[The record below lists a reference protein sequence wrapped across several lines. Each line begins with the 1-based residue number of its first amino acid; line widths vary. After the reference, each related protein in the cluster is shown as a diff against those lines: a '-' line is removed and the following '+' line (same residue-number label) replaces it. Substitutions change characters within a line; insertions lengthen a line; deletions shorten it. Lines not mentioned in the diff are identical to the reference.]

1 MAYQIKR
8 KSRIKERL
16 ELCDESGAIVLPID
30 VEINVDDMA
39 GRITAAQQ
47 TLGMAQ
53 ALVNKEPQSAKAQEA
68 FGAAVIALFAV
79 IFGKDNADKII
90 AFYDG
95 RYTEMLVDVFPFIND
110 VIMPKIRS
118 ASAERKQQL
127 MDAARASKRSTR
139 SGFFR

>member
-16 ELCDESGAIVLPID
+16 ELCDESGAVVLPID
-30 VEINVDDMA
+30 VEINVDDIA
-39 GRITAAQQ
+39 GKISAAQQ

-53 ALVNKEPQSAKAQEA
+53 ALINKEPTSAKAQEA

-79 IFGKDNADKII
+79 IFGEDNAEKII

-95 RYTEMLVDVFPFIND
+95 RYTEMLLDVFPFISEA
-110 VIMPKIRS
+110 IMPKIKA
-118 ASAERKQQL
+118 ASEERKQQL
-127 MDAARASKRSTR
+127 LDAARASKRNVR
-139 SGFFR
+139 HGFWK

>member
-16 ELCDESGAIVLPID
+16 ELCDESGEVVLPID
-30 VEINVDDMA
+30 VEINVDDIA
-39 GRITAAQQ
+39 VKLAAAQQ

-53 ALVNKEPQSAKAQEA
+53 ALINKEPTSAKAQEA
-68 FGAAVIALFAV
+68 FGSAVIAMFSV
-79 IFGKDNADKII
+79 IFGEDNAEKII

-95 RYTEMLVDVFPFIND
+95 RYTEMLLDVFPFINEA
-110 VIMPKIRS
+110 IMPKIKA

-127 MDAARASKRSTR
+127 LDAARASKRSAGR
-139 SGFFR
+139 GFFK